1 MLLRTSSSP
10 GYPVSSATIAIAL
23 VSTLLTGCIAPG
35 QSKAVT
41 AASLTKRASQGVAS
55 KQGVKVTEA
64 AVASP
69 IVEVVVCSGA
79 YPAITIEQEGKG
91 EDLVQAGLRAWDSR
105 QKGKIR
111 PKLREEAE
119 LQLRVQWTNA
129 LAAEHLDRMSE
140 IHHGLEAVTALRER
154 WPSARVFLSISDGST
169 LTEESRNFSK
179 LTEPQWP
186 ATCRP
191 NDWRPGLSEWV
202 GHYHQ
207 SWKGDSPAGLT
218 LVHDLDRATDAQVAL
233 DSGGT
238 YGRALGV
245 VCLAHLGGSAEP
257 VFVSSDSTLSA
268 SGATKPWLKLKTLEN
283 TEPSARDLKRARKQV
298 SSMPFDT
305 EWLQQWFR
313 SAPTRDQWVEY
324 QAMLRAR
331 SAQMGGATLD
341 VRRASMFTVE
351 KASLQTNAISVEKSP
366 FLPYYS
372 AMAAAIGS
380 SLSPSQLASGQAAQ
394 LRRWSA
400 AYDSTGVNVDGLLD
414 WKALPAGSRERT
426 LGSFLHAELQLRE
439 KVTDYL
445 IREHYSGDLG
455 NIVRGLQVEEEAVAS
470 KIKRVRGVAI
480 AVAVVGAGVG
490 AGGAAVGVASASAGN
505 LAAAQTAQMTVNS
518 INNSINS
525 TIAALASVEGSLAA
539 RSRSL
544 SVTMAEVI
552 GPLEVELGGET
563 LRLTA
568 DSVSDLRSKLH
579 SLYRQ
584 RFP

>member
-1 MLLRTSSSP
+1 VSCTSI
-10 GYPVSSATIAIAL
+10 VLAIAG
-23 VSTLLTGCIAPG
+23 LLTGCIAPG

-41 AASLTKRASQGVAS
+41 TSSLAKRASQDPVP
-55 KQGVKVTEA
+55 KQGQKDSGGA
-64 AVASP
+64 AVPP
-69 IVEVVVCSGA
+69 IVEVVVCSA
-79 YPAITIEQEGKG
+79 TYPAITIEQEGKS
-91 EDLVQAGLRAWDSR
+91 EDLIQAGMRSWEAH

-111 PKLREEAE
+111 PKLREAAE
-119 LQLRVQWTNA
+119 LEMRVQWTNA

-140 IHHGLEAVTALRER
+140 IHHGLEAVAAFRER
-154 WPSARVFLSISDGST
+154 WPSSRVFLSINDGSAI
-169 LTEESRNFSK
+169 TEESRTFAK
-179 LTEPQWP
+179 LTEPQFP
-186 ATCRP
+186 VASRP
-191 NDWRPGLSEWV
+191 SDWRPGLSPWV
-202 GHYHQ
+202 GHYHR
-207 SWKGDSPAGLT
+207 SWKGESPAGLT
-218 LVHDLDRATDAQVAL
+218 LVHDLDRATDAQLAL
-233 DSGGT
+233 DAGGT

-245 VCLAHLGGSAEP
+245 VCLVHLGGETEP
-257 VFVSSDSTLSA
+257 AFVSSDSTLSA
-268 SGATKPWLKLKTLEN
+268 SGAKKPWLQLKKLEASQ
-283 TEPSARDLKRARKQV
+283 PSARDLKRARKQV
-298 SSMPFDT
+298 ADMPFDT
-305 EWLQQWFR
+305 GWLEQWFR
-313 SAPTRDQWVEY
+313 SAPSREQWFDY
-324 QAMLRAR
+324 QTTLKAR
-331 SAQMGGATLD
+331 NAQVASAVLD
-341 VRRASMFTVE
+341 LRRASMFAVE
-351 KASLQTNAISVEKSP
+351 KSSLQTNAISVEKSP

-372 AMAAAIGS
+372 AMAGAIATS
-380 SLSPSQLASGQAAQ
+380 VSPGQAAASQTAQ
-394 LRRWSA
+394 LRQWVSN
-400 AYDSTGVNVDGLLD
+400 YEPTHVSVDGLLD

-525 TIAALASVEGSLAA
+525 TIAALASVEGTLAA

-544 SVTMAEVI
+544 STTMAEVI